1 MSRGKRA
8 AIGIFDR
15 QVQAAWDRFGQECRQ
30 FAEGFNHEVGSR
42 QLHVE
47 VNPDV
52 VTATFASGA
61 EVVIQV
67 DRTQR
72 QVACWMRSRCAAFG
86 SCIVDQ
92 PPVGLTIERG
102 QLRFVY
108 RAKVVAEDDLAVE
121 LLTDLIRLDTPAAAW
136 STS

>member
-72 QVACWMRSRCAAFG
+72 QIACWMRSRCADFG

-102 QLRFVY
+102 HLRFVY
-108 RAKVVAEDDLAVE
+108 GANVVAEGDLAVT
-121 LLTDLIRLDTPAAAW
+121 LLTDLIRLETPAAAW